1 MFGPLLII
9 CALLVFAAGVLWIRG
24 NVVKDEDS
32 LITTIDTLLPQ
43 TQCAQCGYPGC
54 RPYAQA
60 VAEGAQIDLCPP
72 GGQELVVQLSELM
85 GVEIPAQKLAEP
97 LALVAVIDE
106 AECIGCTLCLPPCP
120 VDAIIG
126 AQGFMHTVLGKDCTG
141 CELCIAPCP
150 VDCITLIPVAKVS
163 ANVIDKPFEL
173 KGKGCIN
180 CGQCA
185 PACPKGLLPD
195 QLLKLGNG
203 ELWEQASE
211 LNLQDCIECSLCDR
225 VCPSEI
231 NLAQFFGHGKVI
243 ETQRL
248 AVNAEKLRIQ
258 DRFENHQARL
268 QAREEEGNQRRQQRM
283 NERLQRLQQSRG
295 GDQ

>member
-24 NVVKDEDS
+24 NVAKDEDS

-120 VDAIIG
+120 VDCHHWRPRVYAHR
-126 AQGFMHTVLGKDCTG
+126 AQQRLHRLRTVHRTLPSRLHYLRTG
-141 CELCIAPCP
+141 RQR
-150 VDCITLIPVAKVS
+150 KR
-163 ANVIDKPFEL
+163 K
-173 KGKGCIN
+173 
-180 CGQCA
+180 
-185 PACPKGLLPD
+185 
-195 QLLKLGNG
+195 
-203 ELWEQASE
+203 
-211 LNLQDCIECSLCDR
+211 CDR
-225 VCPSEI
+225 Q
-231 NLAQFFGHGKVI
+231 A
-243 ETQRL
+243 
-248 AVNAEKLRIQ
+248 LRTE
-258 DRFENHQARL
+258 R
-268 QAREEEGNQRRQQRM
+268 QRM
-283 NERLQRLQQSRG
+283 Y
-295 GDQ
+295 